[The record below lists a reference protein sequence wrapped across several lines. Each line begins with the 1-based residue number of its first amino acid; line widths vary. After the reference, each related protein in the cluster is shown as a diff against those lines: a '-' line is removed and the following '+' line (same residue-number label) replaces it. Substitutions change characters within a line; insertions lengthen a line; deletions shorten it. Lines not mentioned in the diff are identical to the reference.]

1 MNEYKPVILCILD
14 GWGQRDAIE
23 GNAPLTAKTPNFN
36 NILANSATSKLVTHG
51 RDVGLPDGQMGNS
64 EVGHTNIGAG
74 RVVPMGLSE
83 IDLEIKNGSFYK
95 NKAIL
100 DFIQSVKSS
109 KGTAHIIGILSD
121 GGVHGHIEHL
131 LATLRVLSDANLEVA
146 LHLITD
152 GRDVSPV
159 SSLTYAEKLLQN
171 MPDSV
176 KISTVIG
183 RYYALD
189 RDNRWERITQAYDAI
204 IKSESEIVREDVYD
218 AINSA
223 YADNLTDEFIP
234 ATVINGYRG
243 LKDGDG
249 VFCLNFRSDRAR
261 EILSAIGDPNF
272 DLFESGRRPKL
283 SSFLGMVEYST
294 KHNSFMKTCYPKKA
308 IENTLGEWVAKHG
321 KSQFRVAETE
331 KYPHVTFFL
340 NGGRELPFDGE
351 RRHMPPSPKVATY
364 NLQPEMSSEQVTES
378 LVTAID
384 TNIDLIV
391 VNYAN
396 PDMVGHTGDFK
407 AAVKACEAVD
417 YGLGKLIAAIKKKN
431 GCLVLTADHGNC
443 ELMVDPETKKIHTAH
458 TTNFVPFAIYGTRR
472 NITLRESG
480 KLADVAPTILDLM
493 GLNPPEEMTG
503 KSMIKEVHC
512 E

>member
-1 MNEYKPVILCILD
+1 MNEYKSVVLCILD
-14 GWGQRDAIE
+14 GWGQRDATE
-23 GNAPLTAKTPNFN
+23 GNAPLTAKTPNFD
-36 NILANSATSKLVTHG
+36 NIMASSATSELVTHG
-51 RDVGLPDGQMGNS
+51 IDVGLPYGQMGNS

-74 RVVPMGLSE
+74 RIVPMDLGQ
-83 IDLEIKNGSFYK
+83 INLEIENGSFY
-95 NKAIL
+95 NNDAIL

-109 KGTAHIIGILSD
+109 KGTAHIIGLLSD

-131 LATLRVLSDANLEVA
+131 LETLRVLSDANLKVA

-159 SSLTYAEKLLQN
+159 SAITYAERLLQN
-171 MPDSV
+171 MPDNV

-189 RDNRWERITQAYDAI
+189 RDNRWERISQAYNAI
-204 IKSESEIVREDVYD
+204 VKSESAIFCEDIYD

-223 YADNLTDEFIP
+223 YGGNLTDEFIP
-234 ATVINGYRG
+234 ATVINGYG
-243 LKDGDG
+243 GVKDGDG

-261 EILSAIGDPNF
+261 EILSAIGDPGF
-272 DLFESGRRPKL
+272 DFFEIGRRPKL

-308 IENTLGEWVAKHG
+308 IKNTLGEWVAKHG

-351 RRHMPPSPKVATY
+351 TRHMPPSPKVATY

-378 LVTAID
+378 LVTAIE

-417 YGLGKLIAAIKKKN
+417 YGLGKLIAALKKNN

-458 TTNFVPFAIYGTRR
+458 TTNFVPFAIHCTRR

-503 KSMIKEVHC
+503 KSMIEEVYC

>member
-1 MNEYKPVILCILD
+1 M
-14 GWGQRDAIE
+14 
-23 GNAPLTAKTPNFN
+23 
-36 NILANSATSKLVTHG
+36 
-51 RDVGLPDGQMGNS
+51 
-64 EVGHTNIGAG
+64 
-74 RVVPMGLSE
+74 
-83 IDLEIKNGSFYK
+83 
-95 NKAIL
+95 
-100 DFIQSVKSS
+100 
-109 KGTAHIIGILSD
+109 
-121 GGVHGHIEHL
+121 
-131 LATLRVLSDANLEVA
+131 A

-159 SSLTYAEKLLQN
+159 SSLTYAEQLLQN
-171 MPDSV
+171 MPDNV

-204 IKSESEIVREDVYD
+204 IKSESEIVRENVYD

-243 LKDGDG
+243 LKEGDG
-249 VFCLNFRSDRAR
+249 LFCLNFRSDRAR

-364 NLQPEMSSEQVTES
+364 NLQPEMSSAQVTES
-378 LVTAID
+378 LVTAIEN
-384 TNIDLIV
+384 NIDLIV

-443 ELMVDPETKKIHTAH
+443 ELMVDPETKKMHTAH
-458 TTNFVPFAIYGTRR
+458 TTNLVPFAIFGASG

-493 GLNPPEEMTG
+493 GLSLPEEMTG
-503 KSMIKEVHC
+503 KSMIEEVYC

>member
-1 MNEYKPVILCILD
+1 
-14 GWGQRDAIE
+14 
-23 GNAPLTAKTPNFN
+23 
-36 NILANSATSKLVTHG
+36 
-51 RDVGLPDGQMGNS
+51 
-64 EVGHTNIGAG
+64 
-74 RVVPMGLSE
+74 
-83 IDLEIKNGSFYK
+83 
-95 NKAIL
+95 
-100 DFIQSVKSS
+100 
-109 KGTAHIIGILSD
+109 
-121 GGVHGHIEHL
+121 
-131 LATLRVLSDANLEVA
+131 
-146 LHLITD
+146 
-152 GRDVSPV
+152 
-159 SSLTYAEKLLQN
+159 LQN
-171 MPDSV
+171 MPDNV

-204 IKSESEIVREDVYD
+204 IKSESEIVRENVYD

-234 ATVINGYRG
+234 ATVINGYG
-243 LKDGDG
+243 GVKEGDG

-272 DLFESGRRPKL
+272 DSFEIGRRPKL

-364 NLQPEMSSEQVTES
+364 NLQPEMSSAQVTES
-378 LVTAID
+378 LVTAIE

-458 TTNFVPFAIYGTRR
+458 TTNLVPFAIFGARR

-503 KSMIKEVHC
+503 KSMIEEVYC

>member
-74 RVVPMGLSE
+74 RVVPTGLSE
-83 IDLEIKNGSFYK
+83 INLEIKNGSFYK

-131 LATLRVLSDANLEVA
+131 LATLGVLSDANLEVA

-159 SSLTYAEKLLQN
+159 SSLTYAEKLLQK
-171 MPDSV
+171 MPDSA

-189 RDNRWERITQAYDAI
+189 RDNRWERITQAYNAI
-204 IKSESEIVREDVYD
+204 VKSESEIVREDVYD

-243 LKDGDG
+243 VKDGDG

-351 RRHMPPSPKVATY
+351 RRHMPLSPKVATY

-378 LVTAID
+378 LVTAIE
-384 TNIDLIV
+384 TNIDLII

-417 YGLGKLIAAIKKKN
+417 CGLGKLIAAIKKKN

-458 TTNFVPFAIYGTRR
+458 TTNLVPFAIFGARK

-480 KLADVAPTILDLM
+480 KLADIAPTILDLM
-493 GLNPPEEMTG
+493 GLTPPEEMTG
-503 KSMIKEVHC
+503 KSMIEEVYC